1 MVDKARLDGVPF
13 GDKAIPLRDADI
25 TNLQGFNAS
34 FAISQLDFGFARGA
48 LGKNGAVILGAET
61 LAKGRG
67 FGFAALDESANHDE
81 NQDDEHNS
89 GQDEL
94 DIRELIEHSVELKL
108 HCILLCGVSATVKGG
123 WRGTCT
129 QSILGGMAQEC

>member
-1 MVDKARLDGVPF
+1 LDVVPF
-13 GDKAIPLRDADI
+13 GDKAIPLGDAEIAD
-25 TNLQGFNAS
+25 LHGFNAG
-34 FAISQLDFGFARGA
+34 FAISQLELGLARGA
-48 LGKNGAVILGAET
+48 LGKNGTVVLGAET

-94 DIRELIEHSVELKL
+94 DIRELIEYSVELKL

-129 QSILGGMAQEC
+129 QSILGGMTQEC